1 MHRFAVTTHREFV
14 ISHLKPWLRLSK
26 EIMSSPQFI
35 GPHLLLNLDQIDII
49 ATGAIEQLDPEWI
62 RLKRIVLEQ
71 NQDRRPTKGGG
82 NSNLTPT
89 KVNIGQ
95 EDIEMTGT
103 ETVEQ
108 TSRSDGSSPKANFAD
123 QQSLNGS
130 GKQPGRT
137 GISTS
142 TKKAEGSSKPRG
154 RPPKD
159 PLKEINLLCEAM
171 EKLHPERVEDF
182 LAGTLPKWLQ
192 ELTAK
197 ESEAG
202 GENPRDSEKVPQW
215 FIDCLSEMDEETLQ
229 RMETDLG
236 R

>member
-1 MHRFAVTTHREFV
+1 MHRFAVTAHREFV
-14 ISHLKPWLRLSK
+14 IKHLEPWLRLSE
-26 EIMSSPQFI
+26 EITSSPQFI
-35 GPHLLLNLDQIDII
+35 GPHLLLSLEQIDII

-71 NQDRRPTKGGG
+71 NQDRGPKRGE
-82 NSNLTPT
+82 NSNLIPA
-89 KVNIGQ
+89 KVNIGE

-108 TSRSDGSSPKANFAD
+108 ASRLDGSPPKANFAD

-130 GKQPGRT
+130 KKQPGRT
-137 GISTS
+137 GLSTS

-159 PLKEINLLCEAM
+159 PLKGINLICEAM
-171 EKLHPERVEDF
+171 EKLHPEKVEDF
-182 LAGTLPKWLQ
+182 LAGTLPTWLQ

-202 GENPRDSEKVPQW
+202 GGTRDPETVPQW
-215 FIDCLSEMDEETLQ
+215 FIDCLSGMDEETLQ